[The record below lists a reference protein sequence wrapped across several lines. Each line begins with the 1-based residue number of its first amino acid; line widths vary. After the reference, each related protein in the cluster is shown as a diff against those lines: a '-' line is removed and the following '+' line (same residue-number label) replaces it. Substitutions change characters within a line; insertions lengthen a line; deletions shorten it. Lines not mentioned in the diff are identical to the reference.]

1 MSQDA
6 KPLLVFFTDC
16 ANTLI
21 PQTQQRGGMLLDVNF
36 GHIDKVIHKLHL
48 SDTKIISIDL
58 MNENKTCNTLGYINH
73 ENELLYLTQI
83 TQGVNLTY
91 DQLMAIDRKMCQEQ
105 KVSKKEDP
113 FSCAA
118 LFAKEG
124 TIRFSQDDGCLMIVN
139 SFEANK
145 TTVEQ
150 DSHPSGSRT
159 TFNFGEKR
167 SNLQ

>member
-83 TQGVNLTY
+83 T
-91 DQLMAIDRKMCQEQ
+91 
-105 KVSKKEDP
+105 
-113 FSCAA
+113 
-118 LFAKEG
+118 
-124 TIRFSQDDGCLMIVN
+124 
-139 SFEANK
+139 
-145 TTVEQ
+145 
-150 DSHPSGSRT
+150 
-159 TFNFGEKR
+159 
-167 SNLQ
+167 